1 MLKLKI
7 GAVLALLAPV
17 SVFAAATPI
26 PTTDAVAQIA
36 EVNTAVLAVGGALI
50 AAAAIAM
57 AVKWVKASFF

>member
-1 MLKLKI
+1 MLKQVS
-7 GAVLALLAPV
+7 AVAVALLPL